1 MRGASRMLICVEDLG
16 MIPKCV
22 QVCFWLCAI
31 FPPSPLK
38 LKDMTNQ
45 SLPRACL
52 MTWRLLGCGY
62 KGKFK
67 LVCIKLVFIF
77 NSFQRMPA
85 DPATEFGECS
95 EYPYLSVC
103 TPSTHDTSPVRGWW
117 EESADQTQRYFTNIL
132 KEKVRWAFGLPH
144 LTTYLPNQIGI
155 CSQESHNR
163 TRHKGVKSTLE
174 RGEHFCNLCY
184 SGRVLDP
191 FPLI

>member
-62 KGKFK
+62 KGK
-67 LVCIKLVFIF
+67 LVCFIKLVFKF

-117 EESADQTQRYFTNIL
+117 EESADQTQRYHTNIL
-132 KEKVRWAFGLPH
+132 KEKVRWPSSPNEI
-144 LTTYLPNQIGI
+144 TYPI
-155 CSQESHNR
+155 
-163 TRHKGVKSTLE
+163 K
-174 RGEHFCNLCY
+174 
-184 SGRVLDP
+184 
-191 FPLI
+191 